1 MWIRR
6 KKDEIEKNMEVAE
19 KNEKKQK
26 NDATFGK
33 KGILVFHR

>member
-26 NDATFGK
+26 K
-33 KGILVFHR
+33 